1 MVINFS
7 NITQSS
13 VDLQWLPPKM
23 KNGII
28 RYYLITYYMERNE
41 DEYDEIED
49 TTDIFSELQPMKF
62 TVTVFGN
69 NVIINK

>member
-49 TTDIFSELQPMKF
+49 TTDIFSEPQPMKF
-62 TVTVFGN
+62 TVTVLGN